1 MPQTAR
7 YQESE
12 RPAGRYSRKARV
24 EVKESRASA
33 ALSPRELVRAA
44 LRRAWPG
51 SPTNVPYLA
60 RPASRATHGLLNNYE
75 VRKSHAEIWTA
86 SRHCPSSRGSRRRR
100 VSVDMKR
107 SGGTGTNIDWTAG
120 GPEAEAALNRC
131 LRLASA
137 REEGVRDEELTRVL
151 RELMGGAM
159 LPEEAWERLARLLD
173 LFGVI
178 GALLAMRLAETF
190 DSDPLDEL
198 KDLEDVLRA
207 EIGLD

>member
-1 MPQTAR
+1 VAPKQRQHSIDA
-7 YQESE
+7 YVS
-12 RPAGRYSRKARV
+12 PA
-24 EVKESRASA
+24 
-33 ALSPRELVRAA
+33 
-44 LRRAWPG
+44 
-51 SPTNVPYLA
+51 
-60 RPASRATHGLLNNYE
+60 
-75 VRKSHAEIWTA
+75 HA
-86 SRHCPSSRGSRRRR
+86 
-100 VSVDMKR
+100 KQ
-107 SGGTGTNIDWTAG
+107 
-120 GPEAEAALNRC
+120 
-131 LRLASA
+131 
-137 REEGVRDEELTRVL
+137 GVRDEELARVP

>member
-7 YQESE
+7 YQECE
-12 RPAGRYSRKARV
+12 RSVGRSFRRRGRQKKPGQRGPLPKRAGPRRSPSRVARLTT
-24 EVKESRASA
+24 K
-33 ALSPRELVRAA
+33 
-44 LRRAWPG
+44 
-51 SPTNVPYLA
+51 VPYLA
-60 RPASRATHGLLNNYE
+60 RPSSRAAHGSRNNYE
-75 VRKSHAEIWTA
+75 VRESHAEIWTA
-86 SRHCPSSRGSRRRR
+86 SSHAPSSTPSRRRR

-107 SGGTGTNIDWTAG
+107 SGRTGTNIDWTAG

-137 REEGVRDEELTRVL
+137 REAGVRDEELTRVL

-198 KDLEDVLRA
+198 KDLEGVLRA

>member
-1 MPQTAR
+1 MAR
-7 YQESE
+7 LTT
-12 RPAGRYSRKARV
+12 K
-24 EVKESRASA
+24 
-33 ALSPRELVRAA
+33 
-44 LRRAWPG
+44 
-51 SPTNVPYLA
+51 VPYLA
-60 RPASRATHGLLNNYE
+60 RPASRAAHVLLNNYE
-75 VRKSHAEIWTA
+75 VRESHAEIWTA
-86 SRHCPSSRGSRRRR
+86 SRHAPSSTRSRRRR

-137 REEGVRDEELTRVL
+137 REAGVRDEELTRVL
-151 RELMGGAM
+151 RELMGGGM

-198 KDLEDVLRA
+198 KDLEDLLRA

>member
-1 MPQTAR
+1 
-7 YQESE
+7 
-12 RPAGRYSRKARV
+12 
-24 EVKESRASA
+24 
-33 ALSPRELVRAA
+33 
-44 LRRAWPG
+44 
-51 SPTNVPYLA
+51 
-60 RPASRATHGLLNNYE
+60 
-75 VRKSHAEIWTA
+75 
-86 SRHCPSSRGSRRRR
+86 
-100 VSVDMKR
+100 MKR

-137 REEGVRDEELTRVL
+137 REAGVRDEELTRVL
-151 RELMGGAM
+151 RELMGGAV
-159 LPEEAWERLARLLD
+159 LAEEAWERLARLLD

-178 GALLAMRLAETF
+178 GALLAMRLAESF